1 MIVEPHEIVGM
12 IVGII
17 TIIGALLAAL
27 GWWVG
32 QKIKDATYQIQPGTN
47 GGKSLTD
54 LHKKVDSVCV
64 DLSMIKSA
72 VLQLEDDMEK
82 LEHDVEDLK

>member
-1 MIVEPHEIVGM
+1 MDPHEVVAM

-32 QKIKDATYQIQPGTN
+32 QKIKDATYQIQPNTN
-47 GGKSLTD
+47 GGRSLSD
-54 LHKKVDSVCV
+54 LHKKVDSVCLDV
-64 DLSMIKSA
+64 AMIKSA
-72 VLQLEDDMEK
+72 VIQLEDDMEK

>member
-1 MIVEPHEIVGM
+1 VIVEPHEVVAT

-27 GWWVG
+27 GWWIG
-32 QKIKDATYQIQPGTN
+32 QKINDATYQIQPNTN

-54 LHKKVDSVCV
+54 LHKKVDSVCLDV
-64 DLSMIKSA
+64 TMIKSA
-72 VLQLEDDMEK
+72 VIQLEDDIEQ
-82 LEHDVEDLK
+82 LEHDVEELK